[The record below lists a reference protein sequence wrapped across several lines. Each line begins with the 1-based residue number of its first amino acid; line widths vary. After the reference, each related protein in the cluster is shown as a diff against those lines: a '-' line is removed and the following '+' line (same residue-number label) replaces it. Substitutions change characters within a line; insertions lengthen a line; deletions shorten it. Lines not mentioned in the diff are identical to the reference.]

1 MAQSKP
7 RLLVLAST
15 YPRWAGDTE
24 PGFVHE
30 LARRLTTEFDV
41 LVVGPHAPGA
51 QAFEILDGVSVE
63 RYRYAPSRFESLV
76 NNGGI
81 ATNLKRAR
89 WKWLLLPGFMAAQAW
104 ATWRAIVRFRPQV
117 VHAHWLVPQ
126 GVTIAMLR
134 MLDPRTPRF
143 LVTSHGGDLF
153 SLRSWPMRQLK
164 RFVLKRASAVTVVSS
179 AMREP
184 VLNLGADPARL
195 SIEPMG
201 VDLQGRFTPGAV
213 PPAGPPRLLFVGR
226 LVEKKGLSHLIGA
239 LPRVLDAFPDAG
251 LDIVGFGPEE
261 AALRDQVRACG
272 LDGHVEFLGALPQE
286 RLPALYRRAAVF
298 VAPFVAAADGDQEG
312 LGLVLVE
319 AAGCGC
325 PVVAGDV
332 PAVRDV
338 VTSPVTGRVVS
349 ARNAAQLSEAL
360 VAVLTEGR
368 SAEADSSRARSVDAF
383 DWASRARAYSRLLGA
398 QGGR

>member
-1 MAQSKP
+1 MSHSRP

-30 LARRLTTEFDV
+30 LARRLANEFEV

-51 QAFEILDGVSVE
+51 RAVEMLDGVCVE
-63 RYRYAPSRFESLV
+63 RYRYAPGRFESLV

-81 ATNLKRAR
+81 ATNLKHAP
-89 WKWLLLPGFMAAQAW
+89 WKWLLLPGFMAAQVW
-104 ATWRAIVRFRPQV
+104 ATWRAVVRFRPQV
-117 VHAHWLVPQ
+117 VHAHWLIPQ
-126 GVTIAMLR
+126 GVTIALLR
-134 MLDPRTPRF
+134 VLDPRTPPF
-143 LVTSHGGDLF
+143 VVTSHGGDLF
-153 SLRSWPMRQLK
+153 SLRGWAMRQLK
-164 RFVLKRASAVTVVSS
+164 RLVLKRASAITVVSS
-179 AMREP
+179 AMQEP
-184 VLNLGADPARL
+184 VLGLGADPARL
-195 SIEPMG
+195 SVEPMG
-201 VDLQGRFTPGAV
+201 VDLQERFTPGAFA
-213 PPAGPPRLLFVGR
+213 PAGPQRLLFVGR
-226 LVEKKGLSHLIGA
+226 LVEKKGLSHLIEA
-239 LPRVLDAFPDAG
+239 LPEVFAAFPDTG

-261 AALRDQVRACG
+261 AALRAQVRTLG
-272 LDGHVEFLGALPQE
+272 LDGRVEFLGAMPQE
-286 RLPALYRRAAVF
+286 RLPALYRQAAAF

-338 VTSPVTGRVVS
+338 VSSPVTGRVVS

-360 VAVLTEGR
+360 IAVLRAGR
-368 SAEADSSRARSVDAF
+368 SADADAARARAVDGF
-383 DWASRARAYSRLLGA
+383 DWSSRARAYSRLLKG
-398 QGGR
+398 QDGG